1 MININIG
8 KGDLMYQE
16 ERLLKVLEYLNE
28 HNYMSIHDI
37 CKMFD
42 VSRDTARRDIVKLI
56 NEGTAIRTHGGISLP
71 ILKNTI
77 KEYRERI
84 EAYSEEKKD
93 IAQRALEFI
102 EEGKHYFFDVSTIV
116 SFLAQEVSKP
126 IWVLTHS
133 LDNIEIL
140 SEKEGINVQCIGGS
154 LNRKNRFFYR
164 ADGAS
169 YLNKMR
175 FDTAILG
182 AASITEDGVYYVDEE
197 DALIKQIAAKK
208 SDEVI
213 ILAEY
218 DKFKCLSYYKGVDW
232 EQIDVIITNKMPPAA
247 FVDIIELHDIQLVIT

>member
-1 MININIG
+1 M
-8 KGDLMYQE
+8 GDLMHQE

-37 CKMFD
+37 CNMFN

-56 NEGTAIRTHGGISLP
+56 NQGTAVRTHGGISLP

-84 EAYSEEKKD
+84 EAYSEEKKS
-93 IAQRALEFI
+93 IAQKALEFI

-116 SFLAQEVSKP
+116 SFLSQEINKP

-140 SEKEGINVQCIGGS
+140 SEKEFVDVHSIGGR
-154 LNRKNRFFYR
+154 LNKKNRFFYKEDVSNYL
-164 ADGAS
+164 DG
-169 YLNKMR
+169 MR
-175 FDTAILG
+175 FDAVILG
-182 AASITEDGVYYVDEE
+182 AASITVDGIYYVDEE
-197 DALIKQIAAKK
+197 DALTKQMAAKK

-213 ILAEY
+213 VLAEHE
-218 DKFKCLSYYKGVDW
+218 KFKRLSYFKGVEW
-232 EQIDVIITNKMPPAA
+232 EQIDVIITDKMPPSA
-247 FVDIIELHDIQLVIT
+247 FVDIIELNDIKLIITYDNA

>member
-1 MININIG
+1 
-8 KGDLMYQE
+8 MYQE

-37 CKMFD
+37 CEMFN

-56 NEGTAIRTHGGISLP
+56 NQGTAIRTHGGVSLP

-84 EAYSEEKKD
+84 EAYSEEKKS
-93 IAQRALEFI
+93 IAKKALEFI
-102 EEGKHYFFDVSTIV
+102 DEDKHYFFDVSTIV
-116 SFLAQEVSKP
+116 SFLSQEINQS

-140 SEKEGINVQCIGGS
+140 SEKENVEVHSIGGC
-154 LNRKNRFFYR
+154 LNKKNRFFYK
-164 ADGAS
+164 ADYVN
-169 YLNKMR
+169 YLDGIR

-182 AASITEDGVYYVDEE
+182 AASITEEGIYYVDEE
-197 DALIKQIAAKK
+197 DALIKQAAAKK
-208 SDEVI
+208 SDIVI

-218 DKFKCLSYYKGVDW
+218 EKFKCLSYYRGVNW
-232 EQIDVIITNKMPPAA
+232 EQIDIIITDKIPPSV
-247 FVDIIELHDIQLVIT
+247 FVDIIESYDIKLIITHNNA